1 MFFWFFRGILQ
12 LHVTGFLEHLMT
24 KWSPKLPESNPDIW
38 KPMGIQTLSMLFY
51 IFGNVCLLS
60 FLLSLMENCWYKIQ
74 IFVLKDKVNNGQ
86 LVFKNHFH
94 NG

>member
-1 MFFWFFRGILQ
+1 
-12 LHVTGFLEHLMT
+12 MT